1 MTFGA
6 LALCLGAH
14 HICAEIQT
22 DIPELD
28 EPTELTSDVVLCTV
42 QHVCSVDELIAG
54 ASYPQLRLCVA
65 QNDLPPEKGNA
76 QTSRVC
82 CCSQTTTA

>member
-22 DIPELD
+22 DVPELD
-28 EPTELTSDVVLCTV
+28 EPTQLTSDVVLCTV

-54 ASYPQLRLCVA
+54 ASDPQLRLCVA
-65 QNDLPPEKGNA
+65 QNYLPPGKKTP
-76 QTSRVC
+76 QKSRVC
-82 CCSQTTTA
+82 S

>member
-1 MTFGA
+1 MTFGT
-6 LALCLGAH
+6 LALCLGAR

-65 QNDLPPEKGNA
+65 QNYLPPEKKH
-76 QTSRVC
+76 TPKS
-82 CCSQTTTA
+82 